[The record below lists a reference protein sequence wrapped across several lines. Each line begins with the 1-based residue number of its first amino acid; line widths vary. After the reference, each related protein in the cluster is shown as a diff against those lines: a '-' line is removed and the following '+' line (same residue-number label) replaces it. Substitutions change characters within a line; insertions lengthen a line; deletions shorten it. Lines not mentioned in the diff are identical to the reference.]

1 MTYSYKDNS
10 VCRDVQTLLS
20 DYVDNTLSARQVWE
34 VEKHL
39 ADCADCAETARQ
51 LQATVRLLRAT
62 ERLDTADDFM
72 AKLHARLDGLEPE
85 PAPSRFG
92 LGALFD
98 GLRGLREAVQRHR
111 VPAFGLGISAAALT
125 AVLVF
130 SRSGVTTTDSGPV
143 LPPTLPR
150 LAGQLPNAGDSLKR
164 NVALVAS
171 NPFDDPVAANL
182 EAHSELS
189 DAGTPAETE

>member
-10 VCRDVQTLLS
+10 VCRDVQTQLS

-39 ADCADCAETARQ
+39 ASCPDCAETARQ
-51 LQATVRLLRAT
+51 MQATVRLLRAT
-62 ERLDTADDFM
+62 ERLDTGDDFM

-85 PAPSRFG
+85 PAPSRLG
-92 LGALFD
+92 LGALYD
-98 GLRGLREAVQRHR
+98 GLREAVQRYR
-111 VPAFGLGISAAALT
+111 VPAFGLGISAAALAT
-125 AVLVF
+125 VLVF
-130 SRSGVTTTDSGPV
+130 SRSGVTTTDSAPV

-150 LAGQLPNAGDSLKR
+150 LAGQSPNAGDSLKR

-189 DAGTPAETE
+189 DAGAPAETE

>member
-1 MTYSYKDNS
+1 MTYSNSDNP
-10 VCRDVQTLLS
+10 VCRDVRTLLS

-51 LQATVRLLRAT
+51 MQATVRLLRTA

-92 LGALFD
+92 LGALRD
-98 GLRGLREAVQRHR
+98 GLRGLREAMQRYR
-111 VPAFGLGISAAALT
+111 VPAFGLGISAAALAT
-125 AVLVF
+125 VLVF
-130 SRSGVTTTDSGPV
+130 SRSGVTTTDTAPSPPPV
-143 LPPTLPR
+143 APR
-150 LAGQLPNAGDSLKR
+150 NAGQALNAGDPLKR

-189 DAGTPAETE
+189 DAGAPAETE